1 MPYVEPLSYREGKA
15 LWKKIRKKVPKNGN
29 SYVIEAIPIQLRS
42 WFRKYSN
49 YNKQYHKKHFSF
61 KSLDDRIYLHK
72 WYPWCY
78 KDYKPTLVL
87 VGWYSVERAKDVMI
101 RKFGKDALKEIK
113 FVKGRDA
120 LEKDFKVGV
129 SLYIGG
135 RWIPFKS
142 KIALPKSHTSGKIY
156 RKRIIG
162 GDDKVKMGTNPLRKE
177 RLIHRNIHTYE
188 YGNRDIIP
196 KVKPKKKLQLQKIRK
211 VNSQGKKDIYQE

>member
-1 MPYVEPLSYREGKA
+1 MPYVEPLSYREGEA
-15 LWKKIRKKVPKNGN
+15 LWKKIRKKVPKNGK
-29 SYVIEAIPIQLRS
+29 SYVIEAIPIQLRA

-49 YNKQYHKKHFSF
+49 YHKQYHKKHRYF

-87 VGWYSVERAKDVMI
+87 VGWYSIERAKDVMT

-113 FVKGRDA
+113 FVKGKDA
-120 LEKDFKVGV
+120 LERDFQVGA

-135 RWIPFKS
+135 KWVPFRLKM
-142 KIALPKSHTSGKIY
+142 AFPKSTTDTGVY
-156 RKRIIG
+156 RRRIIG
-162 GDDKVKMGTNPLRKE
+162 GNGGVKMGTNPLRKE
-177 RLIHRNIHTYE
+177 RLIHKNMHTYE

-211 VNSQGKKDIYQE
+211 INSQGKKDIYQE